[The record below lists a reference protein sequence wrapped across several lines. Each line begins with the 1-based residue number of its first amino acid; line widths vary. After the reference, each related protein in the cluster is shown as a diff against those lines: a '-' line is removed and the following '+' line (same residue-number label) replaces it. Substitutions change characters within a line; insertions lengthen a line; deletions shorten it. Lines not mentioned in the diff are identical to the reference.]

1 MEREN
6 EMIVISHRLFLQFV
20 KINIT
25 CLRLQRAAPAA
36 FFSITKSRREDIT
49 ATSLTHQTKKA
60 IGTEV
65 PMAFFSFQ

>member
-25 CLRLQRAAPAA
+25 RLRLQRAVSAA
-36 FFSITKSRREDIT
+36 FFSITKSRHEDIT
-49 ATSLTHQTKKA
+49 AASLTHQTQKA

-65 PMAFFSFQ
+65 PMASLSFQ